1 MDQSQRQKRLRQ
13 LVKKLNRERKRQASQ
28 IDILCND
35 LIAAQRSFVERLNGI
50 SFAASFYKNLLGES
64 DLRRLLLE
72 AGRLLGKDLPGANIT
87 FFLRQPEG
95 CRVPTFESQDAL
107 LIDERTLESYFT
119 APLVERVCKANR
131 PCKLDDLFELGL
143 EGDRDDL
150 EEVSMTT
157 LPLNDLGRSLGFVL
171 LYRPVP
177 CRLRPDELR
186 KAGLITCGLSHAISG
201 CRIPQHCAQQ

>member
-1 MDQSQRQKRLRQ
+1 MNQSPRQKRLRL

-35 LIAAQRSFVERLNGI
+35 LIAAHRSFVERLNGI

-64 DLRRLLLE
+64 DLRCLLMRAGQFLE
-72 AGRLLGKDLPGANIT
+72 KELPSANIT

-95 CRVPTFESQDAL
+95 CRIPTFESQAAL
-107 LIDERTLESYFT
+107 LIEGRPLEDSFSPALVDEI
-119 APLVERVCKANR
+119 CKANR
-131 PCKLDDLFELGL
+131 PCTLNELFELGL
-143 EGDRDDL
+143 EGNVGAFN
-150 EEVSMTT
+150 EVSMAT

-186 KAGLITCGLSHAISG
+186 KAGLITCGLSHAIAG
-201 CRIPQHCAQQ
+201 CRLPLHCGQ